1 MSTPQGLLRAR
12 RRLLRRTRAA
22 GFQEADLRDSRTT
35 SGLSSPE
42 SLLNGDPRQRLDI
55 PCLAARHE
63 ARGDRCMAFQQ
74 PWLRAIG
81 ARSHWPAPPPRLV
94 AAPGA

>member
-1 MSTPQGLLRAR
+1 MSTPQGLLRACS
-12 RRLLRRTRAA
+12 RLARRTRFA

-55 PCLAARHE
+55 A
-63 ARGDRCMAFQQ
+63 
-74 PWLRAIG
+74 WRAMK
-81 ARSHWPAPPPRLV
+81 V
-94 AAPGA
+94 AAAVAWPFNNNG